1 MITRPARSPRR
12 RFFSLTLIE
21 PLESRTLLST
31 ITWNSTDH
39 PAGGDWDTASNW
51 VGGILPGSSDD
62 VIITLAATATVTHSQ
77 SLSDSVH
84 SITTNAL
91 TTLTISSGS
100 LSVAATSTLAGPLDL
115 SGGTLTGPGDL
126 TIAGMM
132 TWTGGSLTGSGNTVI
147 AAGAALD
154 ITGGSVTAGRAIDS
168 TAGPINWTGGTI
180 GGTLDD
186 TGALNISGSSG
197 KDLSGGTINQ
207 AGTTTW
213 TGTGGLALD
222 YAGLFNNLV
231 GSTFDDQTDSTI
243 ARADGT
249 PGTFA
254 NAGTFKKSAGTGTT
268 TFGAAYPV
276 AFNNSGVVQ
285 VQSGTLSL
293 AGGTQTGTFDVAAGC
308 TLGFDGGTT
317 DLDAGVTFPGAGAIR
332 IGGGTT
338 NLNTPLSL
346 AALNVSGGTANLAVA
361 SFANLTLSDGTLTG
375 PGDLT
380 IAGTMT
386 WTGGSLTGSGNTVI
400 AAGAALD
407 ITGGNVTAGRAIDS
421 TAGPI
426 NWTGGRS
433 TARSTTRAR

>member
-84 SITTNAL
+84 SITTNAF

-186 TGALNISGSSG
+186 TG
-197 KDLSGGTINQ
+197 T
-207 AGTTTW
+207 
-213 TGTGGLALD
+213 
-222 YAGLFNNLV
+222 
-231 GSTFDDQTDSTI
+231 
-243 ARADGT
+243 
-249 PGTFA
+249 
-254 NAGTFKKSAGTGTT
+254 
-268 TFGAAYPV
+268 
-276 AFNNSGVVQ
+276 
-285 VQSGTLSL
+285 
-293 AGGTQTGTFDVAAGC
+293 
-308 TLGFDGGTT
+308 
-317 DLDAGVTFPGAGAIR
+317 
-332 IGGGTT
+332 
-338 NLNTPLSL
+338 
-346 AALNVSGGTANLAVA
+346 
-361 SFANLTLSDGTLTG
+361 
-375 PGDLT
+375 
-380 IAGTMT
+380 
-386 WTGGSLTGSGNTVI
+386 
-400 AAGAALD
+400 
-407 ITGGNVTAGRAIDS
+407 
-421 TAGPI
+421 
-426 NWTGGRS
+426 
-433 TARSTTRAR
+433 